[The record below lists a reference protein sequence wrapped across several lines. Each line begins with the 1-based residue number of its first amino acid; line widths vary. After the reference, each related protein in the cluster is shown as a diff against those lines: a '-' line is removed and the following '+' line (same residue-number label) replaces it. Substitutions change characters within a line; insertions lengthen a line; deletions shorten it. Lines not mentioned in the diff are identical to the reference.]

1 MTDDN
6 SGRQADIAR
15 AIELARRVEV
25 GQEPLTPFDPAELLT
40 TADAVAAF
48 LAAAKASADPRNPSP
63 PHPSP
68 PRAGFFAPVT
78 RRLCAVPTPYPL

>member
-25 GQEPLTPFDPAELLT
+25 GQEPLTPFDPVELLT

-48 LAAAKASADPRNPSP
+48 RHPASMARITCAPCLAHRTEPGGR
-63 PHPSP
+63 
-68 PRAGFFAPVT
+68 
-78 RRLCAVPTPYPL
+78 